1 MRLIIAEKPSVAQS
15 IAAVLGATKKCD
27 GYLEGNGNIVSW
39 CYGHLAEL
47 SNAAAYNPAYAKWSM
62 KDLPIVP
69 DPFQYTIRK
78 DKRKQFDIL
87 KSLMHRKDVT
97 EVVNA
102 CDSGREGEAIF
113 RTVYNLSGCRK
124 PMSRLWISSMEDDAI
139 RDGFSALR
147 PGKDYDGLYLA
158 AKCRSEADWLVG
170 INATRYFSLLYG
182 PKLNIGRVVSP
193 TLALLV
199 QREAEIAAFV
209 PEPFYTIQLDC
220 GFTAVSDRKKD
231 RSEAESIK
239 EMCAGKTAVVKSM
252 ESKEKS
258 EKAPALYDLTTL
270 QRDANRILGYTAQ
283 QTLDYLQNLYEK
295 KLCTYPR
302 TDSRFLTD
310 DMEVSV
316 PELVAAATAICGVL
330 PVSENAKQVC
340 NSKKV
345 SDHHAIVPTIS
356 AKTADLAA
364 LPLGERE
371 LLKLVA
377 MELLRAVSEAYRYTE
392 TIIMVECCGH
402 SFTAKGRTVLDLG
415 WRSFERIADEKADS
429 LPNVVDGQGL
439 AVVSAAVKSG
449 KTAPPK
455 HYTEDTI
462 LSAMETA
469 GAKDMPADA
478 ERKGIGTPATR
489 AGILEKLVVS
499 GFVERKKQKKTSYL
513 IPTALGTAI
522 ITVLPEQLQSPL
534 LTAEWEHK
542 LKQIERGELDAQTF
556 IEGISAM
563 VRGLIQTYEII
574 SGAEVLFPTGRT
586 SLGNCPRCGSAVTE
600 SKKGFFCECND
611 CRFGLWHDNKY
622 LTSKKISLSTKMVE
636 KLLKERK
643 VLVRNIFSERTGSS
657 YDAYL
662 LLNDD
667 GARTSFALDFEK
679 DSAE

>member
-15 IAAVLGATKKCD
+15 IAAVLGATKKFD
-27 GYLEGNGNIVSW
+27 GYLEGGDNIVSW

-47 SNAAAYNPAYAKWSM
+47 SNAAVYDPAYAKWSM

-78 DKRKQFDIL
+78 DKRKQFDVL

-124 PMSRLWISSMEDDAI
+124 TMSRLWISSMEDDAI

-209 PEPFYTIQLDC
+209 PEPFFAVHLDC
-220 GFTAVSDRKKD
+220 GFTAMSDRKTGKN
-231 RSEAESIK
+231 EAESIK
-239 EMCAGKTAVVKSM
+239 AMCAGKTAVVKSV
-252 ESKEKS
+252 EHKEKS
-258 EKAPALYDLTTL
+258 EKAPVLYDLTTL

-316 PELVAAATAICGVL
+316 PELVAAATAICGAV
-330 PVSENAKQVC
+330 PGSVNAKQVC

-377 MELLRAVSEAYRYTE
+377 MGLLRAVNEAYRYTE
-392 TIIMVECCGH
+392 TVIVVECCGH

-415 WRSFERIADEKADS
+415 WRGIEQDAEEKADG
-429 LPNVVDGQGL
+429 LPSVLEGQEL

-449 KTAPPK
+449 KTALPK

-489 AGILEKLVVS
+489 AGILEKLVTS

-556 IEGISAM
+556 IEGITAM
-563 VRGLIQTYEII
+563 VRELIQNYEVVP
-574 SGAEVLFPTGRT
+574 GAEVLFPRQREAVGK
-586 SLGNCPRCGSAVTE
+586 CPRCGAAVMETP
-600 SKKGFFCECND
+600 KGFFCENHD
-611 CRFGLWHDNKY
+611 CKFVLWKNSKFFSVKRKA
-622 LTSKKISLSTKMVE
+622 LTTALATELLALGKANLKGCYSE
-636 KLLKERK
+636 KTG
-643 VLVRNIFSERTGSS
+643 RT
-657 YDAYL
+657 YDAVVRL
-662 LLNDD
+662 VDD
-667 GARTSFALDFEK
+667 GVRTSYALDFGK
-679 DSAE
+679 NAAV

>member
-47 SNAAAYNPAYAKWSM
+47 SNAAAYDPAYAKWSM

-69 DPFQYTIRK
+69 NPFQYTIRK

-113 RTVYNLSGCRK
+113 RTVYNLSGCSK

-209 PEPFYTIQLDC
+209 PKLFYTVQLDC
-220 GFTAVSDRKKD
+220 GFAAVSDRKKD

-239 EMCAGKTAVVKSM
+239 EMCAGKTAVVKSV
-252 ESKEKS
+252 EHKEKS

-302 TDSRFLTD
+302 TDSRYLTD

-316 PELVAAATAICGVL
+316 SEYVAAATAVCGGTEEISV
-330 PVSENAKQVC
+330 NAKQVC

-371 LLKLVA
+371 LLKLVSLG
-377 MELLRAVSEAYRYTE
+377 LLRAVNEAYCYKE
-392 TIIMVECCGH
+392 TLIMVECCGH

-415 WRSFERIADEKADS
+415 WRRSFEQDAEEKADS
-429 LPNVVDGQGL
+429 LPSVVEGQAL

-469 GAKDMPADA
+469 GAKDMPTDA
-478 ERKGIGTPATR
+478 ERKGLGTPATR
-489 AGILEKLVVS
+489 AGILEKLVTS

-522 ITVLPEQLQSPL
+522 ITVLPEQLQSPQ

-542 LKQIERGELDAQTF
+542 LKRIECGELEAQYF
-556 IEGISAM
+556 VEGITAM
-563 VRGLIQTYEII
+563 MRELIQTYDVIP
-574 SGAEVLFPTGRT
+574 GAEVLFPRQRDAVGK
-586 SLGNCPRCGSAVTE
+586 CPRCGAAVVETPR
-600 SKKGFFCECND
+600 GFFCENRACKFALWKNSKFFGVKRKALTTALVAELLALGKANLKD
-611 CRFGLWHDNKY
+611 CY
-622 LTSKKISLSTKMVE
+622 SE
-636 KLLKERK
+636 KTG
-643 VLVRNIFSERTGSS
+643 RT
-657 YDAYL
+657 YDAVVVL
-662 LLNDD
+662 EDD
-667 GARTSFALDFEK
+667 GQSVSYRLMFDRN
-679 DSAE
+679 